1 MSPRTFRRGFTLIE
15 LLVVIAI
22 IAILAAILFPV
33 FAKVRDKARQTSCAS
48 NLKQIA
54 LATLMYC
61 QDNEEQFPIGY
72 IDDPVTNTV
81 TSWPGEIAPYV
92 KSIGVLACPNDS
104 AAGKADKNPGWGL
117 DISYSSNSLSY
128 INWGSWG
135 TPQQETLLG
144 PMGAAFAVWDDQ
156 TAGLPLSLNSSQ
168 ITFPADSILFAETW
182 SVDCAAG
189 VGHGNATT
197 PPNWN
202 VSLITDGTANWE
214 PIGSTTSTGA
224 FPGGPNGNTS
234 SHMRSGGNNV
244 GGIQNFA
251 FCDGHV
257 KAMNPQMTNPG
268 KWDDYGQ
275 NKWDAHRSCNEFT
288 SQSVNYGCYQ

>member
-1 MSPRTFRRGFTLIE
+1 MTATHSTAIRRQLDGFTLIE

-104 AAGKADKNPGWGL
+104 AAGKADKNAGWGL

-189 VGHGNATT
+189 GGMVTPPPRRTGMSPSSPMARPTGSLSAAPPALAHSQAGRTATRRRTCGRAATT
-197 PPNWN
+197 
-202 VSLITDGTANWE
+202 LA
-214 PIGSTTSTGA
+214 GSRTSH
-224 FPGGPNGNTS
+224 S
-234 SHMRSGGNNV
+234 
-244 GGIQNFA
+244 
-251 FCDGHV
+251 
-257 KAMNPQMTNPG
+257 AMAMLRP
-268 KWDDYGQ
+268 
-275 NKWDAHRSCNEFT
+275 
-288 SQSVNYGCYQ
+288 